1 MQKAQHQHQ
10 QEHHSK
16 GSKPAP
22 EPGLIMHISNVPTTI
37 LPQEVKVKLVYFTH
51 LTLQQAILKNYG
63 PVAYLDLQV

>member
-10 QEHHSK
+10 EHHSK
-16 GSKPAP
+16 GNKPA
-22 EPGLIMHISNVPTTI
+22 GLIMHISNVPTTI
-37 LPQEVKVKLVYFTH
+37 PPQEVKVKLVYFIR